1 MHLIPNSFFLLA
13 YRDFFQKFKTI
24 FLIFWILKAQEDA
37 HLYKKYTIGV
47 FDRSQIIKQY
57 NDHSTDVSPNMPH
70 NGCAGFESSF
80 FIHLRRHWDLNPK
93 PLEFVNWF
101 LQDWRRAAD
110 KVKAIVETRVQ
121 NYQNSWNSYFRAL
134 VPPETGIFKR
144 PTNESYKLVRANP
157 GTMRRTHKGMSLYP
171 RRKKRQFD
179 EIDRISELRRMRLR
193 NRFSELERD
202 TLILIR
208 AVSFFLNPMY
218 RFWLE
223 PAVLRDVMH
232 EHVQVFPFF
241 LLDYFVI

>member
-1 MHLIPNSFFLLA
+1 M
-13 YRDFFQKFKTI
+13 
-24 FLIFWILKAQEDA
+24 
-37 HLYKKYTIGV
+37 
-47 FDRSQIIKQY
+47 
-57 NDHSTDVSPNMPH
+57 
-70 NGCAGFESSF
+70 
-80 FIHLRRHWDLNPK
+80 RRHWDLNPK

-202 TLILIR
+202 TEARSKTVQSLMAAGVREVKR
-208 AVSFFLNPMY
+208 ADRIAYLQRIVRTLNSFKVGPSKTTFEKEMY
-218 RFWLE
+218 LS
-223 PAVLRDVMH
+223 
-232 EHVQVFPFF
+232 Q
-241 LLDYFVI
+241 LLTCLLYLQMRSTSHPG